1 MTSISRLAATS
12 GANYVEAGT
21 VIKRKQYPRIN
32 ELQYGILSPQDI
44 ENLAVKVIVDNTVY
58 AKNLP
63 KLGGPN
69 DPALGPSD
77 RRVRCITCRNTW
89 FSCPGHPGVI
99 RLPIALYHVHFLPF
113 VYKWLQCICWN
124 CSSSKGDPKDARL
137 KQPVTMNIERFH
149 QTYETG
155 KTRSKCTKCNLPQP
169 KWSRN
174 GSVIIRTFSPMQLEK
189 IERTCPELYELA
201 SQKFT
206 PSHALAML
214 ANVTDET
221 VVSMGMSPTKSHP
234 SWMIMQNLLV
244 LPPNARPAI
253 MAAEGSKRRGQDDM
267 TSQTQDIIKICKTL
281 RKAIAKSQE
290 RGTNAAL
297 GTAAAAASESSV
309 PLTFQTTMDG
319 GNSDDEDSKTGNGSM
334 YDASYFSEFL
344 IQTGDPCDL
353 TVDEAMAL
361 RFANPKAVVM
371 PSKSQSFAIWE
382 RFPAACEKLQN
393 SVTILYD
400 NSGKFAPQARQRT
413 GGAKKSLTDRFIGK
427 QGRIRQNLVAKR
439 TDMSARTVIKPDK
452 YLDVDELGVPTA
464 FATILTVQ
472 EDVNSRNLYALQTAV
487 QAGHGVMGGASRVL
501 HADGHMTQLQY
512 MTDPEH
518 RAGIRLC
525 VGDVVERHLRDGDR
539 VVFNRQP
546 SLHKLSVMVHRVKL
560 IEGLAIA
567 VSLAAAEPYNA
578 DFDGDEMNLHVIQN
592 MLGLAECEELMAVS
606 RNVMN
611 PQNNQP
617 CLSLVQDARVG
628 GMLLTRRT
636 TFLTLEEMQQCIGA
650 IKYPL
655 SGKEDLP
662 MPAKTD
668 VRNGRPL
675 WSGKQ
680 LVSMILPGIFIE
692 KRVRGA
698 GPDIGPEDSGER
710 YVLIEN
716 GVLKY
721 GTLCKTML
729 GSSAGGIVHRICTT
743 MGNQAATRF
752 LSDFQR
758 IIYAWLPLRGL
769 SMGLR
774 DCMIPASLQ
783 AKIHDTTAE
792 LDARI
797 AQLTDTS
804 HSLQAHMTTIEIA
817 RVEAYMLTT
826 LTSVLD
832 YASRLVIQNL
842 ESLTG
847 DDSLAFF
854 DMVEAGS
861 KGNTSNVAQ
870 IAAFLGQQVVDGHRI
885 IPSATS
891 GRTLPMFPKG
901 ALSAA
906 ARGFV
911 MNSYLTGMQ
920 PHEYFYHMQ
929 GGREGLVAT
938 AVQTAQTGYIYRSD
952 AKIQET
958 NLVQWDGSVRNA
970 QDYII
975 EFVAGGDCM
984 DPTRVEK
991 VHIDAIKWSDQQC
1004 PNERVRLLR
1013 DFLRDS
1019 VLTPLYKEAGTRFL
1033 LPVNLADDLRLV
1045 AYSHRMD
1052 SVDENDSELVCQFVD
1067 ALVLQV
1073 STYFPSEEAY
1083 MALEL
1088 SLRTELLPER
1098 VHALGLNAHVLQTH
1112 VRPLVLQRVTGALIA
1127 PGEAVGVVSAQSI
1140 GEPSTQFTL
1149 DAFHQAGLVQRRM
1162 TVGVPRLKE
1171 LLHASKTIATPSM
1184 VVPYRDKTI
1193 GYDQADR
1200 LARSLQFL
1208 CVDNVLHSS
1217 YVQYDPAGD
1226 NEATPVTQTFKD
1238 FDLMAH
1244 CAEVYGTEKS
1254 LDIHGRASNWIVR
1267 LVLNRTAL
1275 SEHRLFPEDVAKEIA
1290 HQITDCAFSI
1300 VYSQP
1305 NMQQWVIRVRLLEGA
1320 TTELEARVLHARM
1333 RDDVLL
1339 GGVNGIR
1346 DSRAVQQTRTVID
1359 RSNGGLTT
1367 STEWVVDT
1375 EGSSLMKIATR
1386 DWADWQ
1392 NTVTN
1397 DVVEVA
1403 KTLGIVAARAVLF
1416 AELDRVI
1423 SYDGGYVDARHLK
1436 ALAATMTHRGYILS
1450 VTRHGINRVDFS
1462 VLQRASY
1469 EEPVDMII
1477 QAAVTAEKD
1486 GMNGTCQ
1493 AIVGGQKIPVG
1504 TGTVSLQENVEEGK
1518 RPTAAPRSGLTSR
1531 ETLAIGN
1538 LQRVHLK
1545 RLREINIAATHVS
1558 HERTI
1563 FGTSRLADLAWQ
1575 NNREQ
1580 PAMAQSEVDHVLP
1593 PMVDKWS
1600 SVITGKRFGTNA
1612 FGVLEKYDKDDSIRR
1627 VLAEA
1632 DEQMQPTPQA
1642 CFRPSSPSELF
1653 DQHPSSK
1660 RPRI

>member
-1 MTSISRLAATS
+1 MASLARHNAGAS
-12 GANYVEAGT
+12 GGANYVESGT
-21 VIKRKQYPRIN
+21 VVKRKQYPRIMG
-32 ELQYGILSPQDI
+32 LQYGILSPQDI

-89 FSCPGHPGVI
+89 FSCPGHAGVI

-124 CSSSKGDPKDARL
+124 CSSSKGDPNDPRL
-137 KQPVTMNIERFH
+137 KQPVTLNIERFH

-155 KTRSKCTKCNLPQP
+155 KTRSKCAKCNLPQP
-169 KWSRN
+169 KWSRS
-174 GSVIIRTFSPMQLEK
+174 GSVISRTFTPAQLEK
-189 IERTCPELYELA
+189 IQRVDPRLHELA
-201 SQKFT
+201 CQKFT

-214 ANVTDET
+214 SNVSDKT
-221 VVSMGMSPTKSHP
+221 VCSMGMDPAKAHP
-234 SWMIMQNLLV
+234 AWMIMQNLLV

-281 RKAIAKSQE
+281 RKAIAKTYEKGGEGGVLTPFAPAAQD
-290 RGTNAAL
+290 GTR
-297 GTAAAAASESSV
+297 
-309 PLTFQTTMDG
+309 
-319 GNSDDEDSKTGNGSM
+319 SDDEDDKASCSGPAA
-334 YDASYFSEFL
+334 DATAFAEFMV
-344 IQTGDPCDL
+344 QTGHPCDI
-353 TVDEAMAL
+353 TVEEAAAL

-371 PSKSQSFAIWE
+371 PSTSQSNAIWE
-382 RFPAACEKLQN
+382 RFPALCEKLQN

-452 YLDVDELGVPTA
+452 YLDIDELGVPTA
-464 FATILTVQ
+464 FAVILTVQ
-472 EDVNSRNLYALQTAV
+472 EDVNSRNLQSLKCAV
-487 QAGHGVMGGASRVL
+487 RAGHGVLGGASRIL
-501 HADGHMTQLQY
+501 HADGQMTQLQY
-512 MTDPEH
+512 ITDPEQ
-518 RAGIRLC
+518 RAAVDLR

-560 IEGLAIA
+560 IDGLAIA
-567 VSLAAAEPYNA
+567 VSLGVVEPYNA

-592 MLGLAECEELMAVS
+592 MLGLAECVELMAVS

-617 CLSLVQDARVG
+617 CLSLVQDVRVG

-636 TFLTLEEMQQCIGA
+636 TFLTLEQMQQCMGA
-650 IKYPL
+650 IRYPL
-655 SGKEDLP
+655 PGKNDLP
-662 MPAKTD
+662 PPVKTD
-668 VRNGRPL
+668 PVTGRPL

-680 LVSMILPGIFIE
+680 LVSLVLPGIFIE
-692 KRVRGA
+692 RRVRGA
-698 GPDIGPEDSGER
+698 DADVGPDDPAER

-716 GVLKY
+716 GELKY
-721 GTLCKTML
+721 GTLCKSML
-729 GSSAGGIVHRICTT
+729 GTTAGGIVHRICTT
-743 MGNQAATRF
+743 FGSESANRF

-758 IIYAWLPLRGL
+758 VVYAWLPTRGL

-774 DCMIPASLQ
+774 DCMIPASVQ
-783 AKIHDTTAE
+783 ARIDATTAE
-792 LDARI
+792 LDTRI
-797 AQLTDTS
+797 AQLTLKAQ
-804 HSLQAHMTTIEIA
+804 SLCPHMTPVEIA

-832 YASRLVIQNL
+832 YASRLVMQNL
-842 ESLTG
+842 ETLAG
-847 DDSLAFF
+847 DASLAFF

-885 IPSATS
+885 TPSATS

-970 QDYII
+970 QDYVI
-975 EFVAGGDCM
+975 EFVAGGDCL
-984 DPTRVEK
+984 DATRVEK
-991 VHIDAIKWSDQQC
+991 VSIDALKWTDAQC
-1004 PNERVRLLR
+1004 EGWPRVRLLR
-1013 DFLRDS
+1013 DMLRS
-1019 VLTPLYKEAGTRFL
+1019 AVMTPLYREPSTRFL
-1033 LPVNLADDLRLV
+1033 LPVNLPDELRRAAYLIRQIGAEAAREDESAQICEFVESLV
-1045 AYSHRMD
+1045 QEITA
-1052 SVDENDSELVCQFVD
+1052 
-1067 ALVLQV
+1067 
-1073 STYFPSEEAY
+1073 YFPSEEAC

-1088 SLRTELLPER
+1088 SLRAELMPNKVR
-1098 VHALGLNAHVLQTH
+1098 AMGLNVAILRSHI
-1112 VRPLVLQRVTGALIA
+1112 RPMVLQRVTAAIVA
-1127 PGEAVGVVSAQSI
+1127 PGEAVGVISAQSI

-1171 LLHASKTIATPSM
+1171 LLHASKSIATPSM
-1184 VVPYRDKTI
+1184 VIPFLNKEI
-1193 GYDQADR
+1193 GFQQADK

-1217 YVQYDPAGD
+1217 YVQFDPVGD
-1226 NEATPVTQTFKD
+1226 NVVTPVTRTFKD
-1238 FDLMAH
+1238 FDLMVH
-1244 CAEVYGTEKS
+1244 CAEMYTTEAS
-1254 LDIHGRASNWIVR
+1254 LDRPSPWIVR
-1267 LVLNRTAL
+1267 LVLNRTVLA
-1275 SEHRLFPEDVAKEIA
+1275 EHHLVPEDIAREIA
-1290 HQITDCAFSI
+1290 RQITDCAFSV

-1305 NMQQWVIRVRLLEGA
+1305 NMSQWVLRVRLLAGA
-1320 TTELEARVLHARM
+1320 TSELEARGLHARL

-1339 GGVNGIR
+1339 GGVDGIR
-1346 DSRAVQQTRTVID
+1346 DSRAVQQSRTVVD
-1359 RSNGGLTT
+1359 DSTGGFKTQT
-1367 STEWVVDT
+1367 DWVVDT
-1375 EGSSLMKIATR
+1375 EGSSLLKIATR
-1386 DWADWQ
+1386 DWADWR

-1397 DVVEVA
+1397 DVLEVA

-1436 ALAATMTHRGYILS
+1436 ALTATMTHRGYILS

-1477 QAAVTAEKD
+1477 QAAVTAETD
-1486 GMNGTCQ
+1486 AMNGTCQ

-1504 TGTVSLQENVEEGK
+1504 TGTVSLQENVEGGN
-1518 RPTAAPRSGLTSR
+1518 RHGNGTAMRSGLTSR
-1531 ETLAIGN
+1531 ETLALGTA
-1538 LQRVHLK
+1538 QRVHAK
-1545 RLREINIAATHVS
+1545 RVREVNVTNDGARGGTVYATPFSADAAWVQS
-1558 HERTI
+1558 RVEPVLAKSDV
-1563 FGTSRLADLAWQ
+1563 GTC
-1575 NNREQ
+1575 
-1580 PAMAQSEVDHVLP
+1580 LP
-1593 PMVDKWS
+1593 DVVDKWS
-1600 SVITGKRFGTNA
+1600 TILFGRTVSTNA
-1612 FGVLEKYDKDDSIRR
+1612 FGVLEKNDDAIVDDTTKKSTDAAASTQ
-1627 VLAEA
+1627 VGNEA
-1632 DEQMQPTPQA
+1632 
-1642 CFRPSSPSELF
+1642 FRPSSPSEVF
-1653 DQHPSSK
+1653 ENKDAARCFK
-1660 RPRI
+1660 RPKK

>member
-1 MTSISRLAATS
+1 
-12 GANYVEAGT
+12 
-21 VIKRKQYPRIN
+21 
-32 ELQYGILSPQDI
+32 
-44 ENLAVKVIVDNTVY
+44 
-58 AKNLP
+58 
-63 KLGGPN
+63 
-69 DPALGPSD
+69 
-77 RRVRCITCRNTW
+77 
-89 FSCPGHPGVI
+89 
-99 RLPIALYHVHFLPF
+99 
-113 VYKWLQCICWN
+113 
-124 CSSSKGDPKDARL
+124 
-137 KQPVTMNIERFH
+137 
-149 QTYETG
+149 
-155 KTRSKCTKCNLPQP
+155 
-169 KWSRN
+169 
-174 GSVIIRTFSPMQLEK
+174 
-189 IERTCPELYELA
+189 
-201 SQKFT
+201 
-206 PSHALAML
+206 
-214 ANVTDET
+214 
-221 VVSMGMSPTKSHP
+221 
-234 SWMIMQNLLV
+234 
-244 LPPNARPAI
+244 
-253 MAAEGSKRRGQDDM
+253 
-267 TSQTQDIIKICKTL
+267 
-281 RKAIAKSQE
+281 
-290 RGTNAAL
+290 
-297 GTAAAAASESSV
+297 
-309 PLTFQTTMDG
+309 
-319 GNSDDEDSKTGNGSM
+319 
-334 YDASYFSEFL
+334 
-344 IQTGDPCDL
+344 
-353 TVDEAMAL
+353 
-361 RFANPKAVVM
+361 
-371 PSKSQSFAIWE
+371 
-382 RFPAACEKLQN
+382 
-393 SVTILYD
+393 
-400 NSGKFAPQARQRT
+400 
-413 GGAKKSLTDRFIGK
+413 
-427 QGRIRQNLVAKR
+427 
-439 TDMSARTVIKPDK
+439 
-452 YLDVDELGVPTA
+452 
-464 FATILTVQ
+464 
-472 EDVNSRNLYALQTAV
+472 
-487 QAGHGVMGGASRVL
+487 
-501 HADGHMTQLQY
+501 MTQLQY

-518 RAGIRLC
+518 RAGVRLS

-560 IEGLAIA
+560 IDGLAIA

-655 SGKEDLP
+655 PGKEDLP
-662 MPAKTD
+662 EPVQTD
-668 VRNGRPL
+668 AETGRPL

-692 KRVRGA
+692 RRVRGA
-698 GPDIGPEDSGER
+698 GADVGPTDPAER
-710 YVLIEN
+710 YILIEN
-716 GVLKY
+716 GVLKH

-758 IIYAWLPLRGL
+758 IVYAWLPLRGL

-774 DCMIPASLQ
+774 DCMIPALVQ
-783 AKIHDTTAE
+783 ARIDETTAE

-797 AQLTDTS
+797 AQLTETS
-804 HSLQAHMTTIEIA
+804 HALQAHMTAIEIA

-847 DDSLAFF
+847 DSSLAFF

-984 DPTRVEK
+984 DATRVEK
-991 VHIDAIKWSDQQC
+991 VPIDAMKWTDAQC
-1004 PNERVRLLR
+1004 TDERVRLLR
-1013 DFLRDS
+1013 DFLRDA
-1019 VLTPLYKEAGTRFL
+1019 VMTPLYKEAGARFL
-1033 LPVNLADDLRLV
+1033 LPVNLPDELRLV
-1045 AYSHRMD
+1045 AHSHRVA
-1052 SVDENDSELVCQFVD
+1052 SIDETDDQLVRDFVD
-1067 ALVLQV
+1067 ALVSEV
-1073 STYFPSEEAY
+1073 ATYFPSEEAY

-1088 SLRTELLPER
+1088 SMRTELMPKR
-1098 VHALGLNAHVLQTH
+1098 VHALGLNAQMLQTH

-1184 VVPYRDKTI
+1184 VIPYLNKTI
-1193 GYDQADR
+1193 GYDQADK

-1254 LDIHGRASNWIVR
+1254 LDAHGRASDWIVR

-1275 SEHRLFPEDVAKEIA
+1275 SEHRLYPEDVAKEIA
-1290 HQITDCAFSI
+1290 SQITDCTFSI

-1305 NMQQWVIRVRLLEGA
+1305 NMLQWVMRVRLLEGA

-1346 DSRAVQQTRTVID
+1346 DSRAVQQTRAVVDNAT
-1359 RSNGGLTT
+1359 GGLTT
-1367 STEWVVDT
+1367 RTEWVVDT

-1403 KTLGIVAARAVLF
+1403 RTLGIVAARAVLF

-1436 ALAATMTHRGYILS
+1436 ALTATMTHRGYILS

-1504 TGTVSLQENVEEGK
+1504 TGTVSLQENVEEGGK
-1518 RPTAAPRSGLTSR
+1518 RPRAAAPRSGLTSR
-1531 ETLAIGN
+1531 ETRAIGN

-1545 RLREINIAATHVS
+1545 RLREINITATN
-1558 HERTI
+1558 
-1563 FGTSRLADLAWQ
+1563 TSRGRTVYGTPRSAELAWE
-1575 NNREQ
+1575 NNRQ
-1580 PAMAQSEVDHVLP
+1580 HPVTAQSEVDGVLP
-1593 PMVDKWS
+1593 SSVDKWS
-1600 SVITGKRFGTNA
+1600 FVITGRRMGTNA
-1612 FGVLEKYDKDDSIRR
+1612 FGVLEKSDTEGAVR
-1627 VLAEA
+1627 VHTITEPKL
-1632 DEQMQPTPQA
+1632 PQLPPS

-1653 DQHPSSK
+1653 DQRSPSK
-1660 RPRI
+1660 RPRK